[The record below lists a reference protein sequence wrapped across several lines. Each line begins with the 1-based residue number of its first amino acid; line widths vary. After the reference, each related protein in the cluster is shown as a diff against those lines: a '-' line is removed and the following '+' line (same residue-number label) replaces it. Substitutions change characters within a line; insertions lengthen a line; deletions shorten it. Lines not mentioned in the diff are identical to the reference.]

1 MEVVVRLILSK
12 GDGCRLCIAWL
23 RFLRERGAGFGR
35 ADLKEWIRNWNGLRH
50 EPFLLYVDSLYY
62 PRATHRQ
69 SHVLSTM
76 TAEAYQ
82 AVSPSSI
89 LFRLIL
95 SAIWLLGSSPGPPSA
110 PPGAPVLTP
119 LSRDHSTCQPSS
131 IAAAS
136 GLS

>member
-82 AVSPSSI
+82 AVVPSSI
-89 LFRLIL
+89 LFRPFQAPLTGP
-95 SAIWLLGSSPGPPSA
+95 GSCSA
-110 PPGAPVLTP
+110 PPSP
-119 LSRDHSTCQPSS
+119 LHPPPP
-131 IAAAS
+131 
-136 GLS
+136 